1 MKFVFDMIAETKER
15 FENMINCSKAK
26 KDIPLLNFVYFFW
39 CSYEPFTI
47 ISTILIFVVLL
58 AISFGIEF
66 YIFSSVALSLLFLA
80 FSIWSHKEMGKKAKE
95 RMDAFESIIKAS
107 SQKNAV
113 GDSTDFKVFIVT
125 VDEKRCTAYPVFS
138 MKKNLISHRKLD
150 FIFVTNDSVKVCTGA
165 TPFDLL
171 NPIKKNCA
179 DAKDGA
185 KCGKS
190 VAIKDIKSM
199 TFAEGGVQITK
210 TDDSTEVIY
219 KCSDK
224 TASDV
229 MKAYQDNKKAMEDKA
244 AAKKKEDDAAEA
256 AKKKAEEEAKAN
268 SDLEAFKR
276 VVQII
281 KNVGK
286 DMVKEAVE
294 EAKKD

>member
-15 FENMINCSKAK
+15 FENMRNCSKAK
-26 KDIPLLNFVYFFW
+26 KDMPMFNFIYFFW

-47 ISTILIFVVLL
+47 VGTILIFVVLL
-58 AISFGIEF
+58 AVSFGIEF

-80 FSIWSHKEMGKKAKE
+80 FSIWSHKGMGKKAKE

-113 GDSTDFKVFIVT
+113 GDSPDFKVFIVT
-125 VDEKRCTAYPVFS
+125 VDEKKCTAYPVFS

-150 FIFVTNDSVKVCTGA
+150 FVFVTNDSVKVCTGA

-199 TFAEGGVQITK
+199 TFADGGVQITK
-210 TDDSTEVIY
+210 TDGSTEVIY

-244 AAKKKEDDAAEA
+244 ATKKKADDAAAA
-256 AKKKAEEEAKAN
+256 AKKKAEEEANEQKDLVALIRVVKLFKSIGN
-268 SDLEAFKR
+268 DTASDLP
-276 VVQII
+276 
-281 KNVGK
+281 KN
-286 DMVKEAVE
+286 
-294 EAKKD
+294 